1 MSSTAQAPLV
11 RRLAAE
17 ALGTGLLAA
26 VVVGSGIAAAR
37 LSPADRGL
45 QLFENAA
52 ATAAALA
59 VIILLVG
66 PVSGAHLNPLVSLAD
81 WWLGRRDH
89 TGLDLGEVGG
99 YAAAQTAGGIGGTV
113 LANLMYDLAP
123 VTWSHT
129 DRSAGHL
136 WLSEVVA
143 TAGLIAVVFAL
154 ARSGRAAL
162 SAATIG
168 AYIGAAYFFTASTS
182 FANPAITVARAF
194 TDTFAGIAP
203 ASVPAYVIAQTV
215 GAGLGLATV
224 RLLYPD
230 LADTAAATAV
240 VPHDPAGPQSA
251 ARRARA
257 RDGLPR

>member
-1 MSSTAQAPLV
+1 MSAAQAPLI

-17 ALGTGLLAA
+17 ALGTGLLATA
-26 VVVGSGIAAAR
+26 VVGSGIAAAH
-37 LSPADRGL
+37 LSPSDVGL
-45 QLFENAA
+45 QLFENAT

-89 TGLDLGEVGG
+89 TGLDLADVAP
-99 YAAAQTAGGIGGTV
+99 YAAAQTLGGIAGTV
-113 LANLMYDLAP
+113 LANLMYNLHA
-123 VTWSHT
+123 VSWST
-129 DRSAGHL
+129 TNRSAAHL

-143 TAGLIAVVFAL
+143 TAGLIAIIFAL

-182 FANPAITVARAF
+182 FANPAITIARAF
-194 TDTFAGIAP
+194 TNTFAGIAP
-203 ASVPAYVIAQTV
+203 ASVPAYVLAQTA
-215 GAGLGLATV
+215 GAALGLATV
-224 RLLYPD
+224 WLLYPD
-230 LADTAAATAV
+230 LAHTAPATTV
-240 VPHDPAGPQSA
+240 VPHDTAQPTATARA
-251 ARRARA
+251 ARTQDR
-257 RDGLPR
+257 LPR

>member
-1 MSSTAQAPLV
+1 MSAAQAPLV

-17 ALGTGLLAA
+17 ALGTGLLATA
-26 VVVGSGIAAAR
+26 VVGSGIAAAR
-37 LSPADRGL
+37 LSPRDVGL

-52 ATAAALA
+52 VTAAALA

-89 TGLDLGEVGG
+89 TGLDLADVAP
-99 YAAAQTAGGIGGTV
+99 YAAAQTVGGIAGAV

-129 DRSAGHL
+129 SRSAGHL

-194 TDTFAGIAP
+194 TNTFAGIAP
-203 ASVPAYVIAQTV
+203 ASVPAYLIAQTA
-215 GAGLGLATV
+215 GAALGLAAA

-230 LADTAAATAV
+230 LTHTAPATAA
-240 VPHDPAGPQSA
+240 VPHDTVQATPT
-251 ARRARA
+251 ARPDRAQDR
-257 RDGLPR
+257 LPH